1 MNLVSAVGLA
11 LVVALFIRQLRRNP
25 AGISPGRRYLFDG
38 LFVVYALVLAG
49 LSAGGY
55 IEAIDPVE
63 KIIYLAG
70 VSAGAMLIIA
80 LGAVRWTPLGR
91 WVVRA

>member
-1 MNLVSAVGLA
+1 MNLVSAVGLL
-11 LVVALFIRQLRRNP
+11 LVVALFVRQLRRNP
-25 AGISPGRRYLFDG
+25 GDVSPGRRYLFDG
-38 LFVVYALVLAG
+38 LFVVYALALAG
-49 LSAGGY
+49 LSAAGY

-63 KIIYLAG
+63 KTIYVAG
-70 VSAGAMLIIA
+70 IGAGALLIIA